1 MFFKCDNMNVFDV
14 KNDEEE
20 EEEEEDILTVLSGI
34 LVTLKMYFLTFR
46 VTLEQV

>member
-1 MFFKCDNMNVFDV
+1 MSLKCDNVNVFDV
-14 KNDEEE
+14 KNEDE

-34 LVTLKMYFLTFR
+34 LVTLKMYILTFR